1 MKRIII
7 FKLILI
13 SKLFR
18 IVMSEKIYRKYNSD
32 YRKKLITKI
41 NKLTNKS
48 DFIDIYNIITQDIG
62 TNFSSNMNGLFF
74 NLNILSDLCIECL
87 ESTLKIKLEPKPDKI
102 DIKIN
107 ATKYYVED
115 NIYNIGYKLNNQEK
129 TIFKKIRTTNAELI
143 S

>member
-1 MKRIII
+1 
-7 FKLILI
+7 
-13 SKLFR
+13 
-18 IVMSEKIYRKYNSD
+18 MSEKIYRKYNSD